1 MNNNNFFSLVFF
13 LIFLVLFILLGI
25 GFTFWSLGKI
35 VVIVMVVIPIIG
47 IVLAFKG
54 VGWKKWIL
62 AILNIIALGSIV
74 YILLLA
80 LGIGEI

>member
-80 LGIGEI
+80 FGIGE